1 MGPAGRRDVY
11 RQLRRHWPVRLLR
24 FLLHDLL
31 AGGLEGV
38 GDAALSRVVGL
49 DEPRRL
55 PAIPDV
61 SVRCRRH
68 LQTDLAGRCRDIAVR
83 ADVFY
88 RSVGGHADPRHVDV
102 AVRWPHLL
110 GKVAR
115 GPVCRRALCRAP
127 LQHAACAVAA
137 IAHERLPDTK
147 RAVQI
152 GPVGLGY
159 GIIVPICTS
168 KALYLFAL
176 STALL
181 LLAVNA
187 ID

>member
-1 MGPAGRRDVY
+1 M
-11 RQLRRHWPVRLLR
+11 
-24 FLLHDLL
+24 
-31 AGGLEGV
+31 V
-38 GDAALSRVVGL
+38 GDVALIRVVCL

-68 LQTDLAGRCRDIAVR
+68 LQADLAGRCRDIAVR

-88 RSVGGHADPRHVDV
+88 RSVGGHADTRHVDV

-127 LQHAACAVAA
+127 LQHAACSVAA
-137 IAHERLPDTK
+137 IAHERIPATK
-147 RAVQI
+147 RSVQI
-152 GPVGLGY
+152 GPFGPGY
-159 GIIVPICTS
+159 GIPYI
-168 KALYLFAL
+168 
-176 STALL
+176 STAAVYES
-181 LLAVNA
+181 LALATTVRN
-187 ID
+187 DCR